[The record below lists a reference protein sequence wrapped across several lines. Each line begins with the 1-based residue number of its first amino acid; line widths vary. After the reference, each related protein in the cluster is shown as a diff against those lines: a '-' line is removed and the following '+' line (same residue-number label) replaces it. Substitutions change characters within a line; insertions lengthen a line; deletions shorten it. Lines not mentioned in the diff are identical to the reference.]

1 MDMAIDFG
9 KRLDRRL
16 KSGAIRNKTVGA
28 RVSEAE
34 EGELVN
40 AAHTLGLNVSEWSRE
55 VLLREARRSK
65 DDALFTETIAT
76 RMLLVNLLRPLLL
89 RESVNTE
96 TISDIMAGVRQQK
109 HETAREVMKQYAP
122 KGEEEQR

>member
-1 MDMAIDFG
+1 MAENNI
-9 KRLDRRL
+9 
-16 KSGAIRNKTVGA
+16 IA
-28 RVSEAE
+28 RMSEQRGRESRCQSLATRFTRAE
-34 EGELVN
+34 ERELAQ
-40 AAHTLGLNVSEWSRE
+40 AARQDGKTLREWSRE

-89 RESVNTE
+89 REAVTTE

-122 KGEEEQR
+122 KGEEEKR

>member
-1 MDMAIDFG
+1 MDMAISLV

-34 EGELVN
+34 ESELVT
-40 AAHTLGLNVSEWSRE
+40 AAHRLGLNVSEWSRE

-96 TISDIMAGVRQQK
+96 SISEIMAGVRREK
-109 HETAREVMKQYAP
+109 HDTAREVMKQYAP

>member
-1 MDMAIDFG
+1 MQTDALDLETHLARSFGRGGRTRMA
-9 KRLDRRL
+9 
-16 KSGAIRNKTVGA
+16 NA
-28 RVSEAE
+28 RVTEKE
-34 EGELVN
+34 CRELH
-40 AAHTLGLNVSEWSRE
+40 AAARAAGQSLSEWSRE